1 MRGKTVNV
9 LNGQPLEYSLGEGVP
24 YLKDLTCCY
33 NMTSNQEQ
41 GSTLKYIVNQPKSGN
56 FQSKICNVILGT
68 SGDTDIGFSVT
79 MLHPE

>member
-56 FQSKICNVILGT
+56 F
-68 SGDTDIGFSVT
+68 
-79 MLHPE
+79 